1 MQAPKN
7 SNRFLKLQE
16 DTERMEGSLQG
27 GDTSS
32 AGTPLERHVVSAT
45 CRPCTPSASTKH
57 TQLFY
62 FVTHSASI
70 KRGQKAIPEL
80 LAPDHEEAP
89 QGYLVTNKVC

>member
-32 AGTPLERHVVSAT
+32 AGTPLERHMLSLLHADPAHPQQAPNT
-45 CRPCTPSASTKH
+45 HSSSTLWH
-57 TQLFY
+57 TQL
-62 FVTHSASI
+62 
-70 KRGQKAIPEL
+70 Q
-80 LAPDHEEAP
+80 
-89 QGYLVTNKVC
+89 